1 MRVCL
6 RENEEIGTTDKN
18 VLDGHITNFY
28 MMLIYALDGSVTSKK
43 KLEIAVKKKTICENI
58 DGYPSLVL
66 GTYFKDAQMNIL
78 KNELTKCIVEKNTNK
93 ISNDIQQMAFLLMKY
108 FELSKNE
115 MAFNRYYQAPDL
127 SPERYI
133 PQKALLRHELSPYLP
148 ISDEEKAI
156 LREKFGGEPLLATI
170 HRKKKWEV
178 VLEELLE
185 IASQDDA
192 NQAPNTSEHRIT
204 YILRKN
210 SDYVDVREQK
220 RLKNGEW
227 SVGKLH
233 NPTSYRRGDFE
244 MDDKDREIWMSSK
257 SLYNMPSAS
266 IVIPLMVGTN
276 RVMLDV
282 PNGRYGTQCVEAEVR
297 EEKPFITVERE
308 GKHIVLKTNLP
319 SLALI
324 DRSIAF
330 HIDWNNFVVTYY
342 PMNDR
347 EKMYF
352 RRLFS
357 LTDIP
362 IEAEETLKKLFPA
375 ISNKV
380 EVHSEF
386 IEGGTQLEQVEG
398 RSIITLRIIPR
409 IYGQYLL
416 SMFVT
421 PIEGGKQSFMP
432 GEGPNPA
439 FDEINGKRVQVMRH
453 TRKEKNNAKLFSEYL
468 EDMDVNMNNYQGEV
482 STLQLLEFMDFAKDH
497 TEEGILEW
505 PEGEKLKLTKAQ
517 PQEWSVSLKKNAG
530 WFDLEGELKIDDDT
544 VLSIAQLLDL
554 LGDSRGRF
562 IRLEG
567 DKYLSISEQLRKQL
581 QKIDTVSSRQRGKAV
596 IPAVGM
602 AVLGEALSGEL
613 EVSHPKS
620 LDDLRSKIKQSGR
633 LKPEVP
639 EHLNATLRDYQVD
652 GFQWM
657 TRLAHWGAGAC
668 LADDM
673 GLGKTIQTIS
683 VLLDKASQGASL
695 VVAPASVVPN
705 WCKEIRRFAP
715 SLTVSIL
722 NEADDRKELIG
733 NAEAY
738 HVIISTYG
746 LLVTEEELITGKK
759 WNVICLDEAHSIKN
773 RDTKTSAS
781 AMKLEGNQRIILTG
795 TPIQNHL
802 GELWNLFQFIN
813 PGLLG
818 SYEQFQKKY
827 IIPISQDHDTM
838 RQQQLKRLV
847 APFMLRRT
855 KQEVVEELPDKT
867 EITHTVLLSDEEMA
881 VYEVIRRKAKK
892 ELEKLEASGKALN
905 INTLAEITRLRQCA
919 CSASLVKKG
928 WKGGTIAKLDA
939 FEALASDIYQA
950 GNRTLVFSQFTS
962 FLEMAAKRLDSLKI
976 PYFYLDGSTPMRKRT
991 EMVDKFQKGECPIFL
1006 ISLKAGGLGLNL
1018 TGTNY
1023 VIHLDPWWNPAIE
1036 QQATDRAYRIG
1047 QRQNVTVYHL
1057 ISANT
1062 IEEKILRL
1070 HDAKRNLATS
1080 LLKGTDTSHKIT
1092 ASQLLKMIEEG

>member
-1 MRVCL
+1 MLYPSFLEEVTERQLRLLCIAACSGKFIDAYNIGNIAKRLKCTTDDIKKELEKLYSTGGLAISSGYFFIRNEKEYRISNTYQVRVLHWMYKNHCDWTKKIYIGQSDDAEEL
-6 RENEEIGTTDKN
+6 CQVVEAVVKGKAKRYNLEADYAYTENLTDALSYVIDEEEFLPIFRNMDDFVLFHVLKTLHSRCNNTCNKLAFRSFLEKIFDESNKERCKIIQPYYDFFRINDYIENGNYVELTKDETTEHGLMMKAISEAYARHIPKALSYLEKALKEHNKTAGYNTDKN

-421 PIEGGKQSFMP
+421 PIE
-432 GEGPNPA
+432 
-439 FDEINGKRVQVMRH
+439 
-453 TRKEKNNAKLFSEYL
+453 
-468 EDMDVNMNNYQGEV
+468 
-482 STLQLLEFMDFAKDH
+482 
-497 TEEGILEW
+497 
-505 PEGEKLKLTKAQ
+505 
-517 PQEWSVSLKKNAG
+517 
-530 WFDLEGELKIDDDT
+530 
-544 VLSIAQLLDL
+544 
-554 LGDSRGRF
+554 
-562 IRLEG
+562 
-567 DKYLSISEQLRKQL
+567 
-581 QKIDTVSSRQRGKAV
+581 
-596 IPAVGM
+596 
-602 AVLGEALSGEL
+602 
-613 EVSHPKS
+613 
-620 LDDLRSKIKQSGR
+620 
-633 LKPEVP
+633 
-639 EHLNATLRDYQVD
+639 
-652 GFQWM
+652 
-657 TRLAHWGAGAC
+657 
-668 LADDM
+668 
-673 GLGKTIQTIS
+673 
-683 VLLDKASQGASL
+683 
-695 VVAPASVVPN
+695 
-705 WCKEIRRFAP
+705 
-715 SLTVSIL
+715 
-722 NEADDRKELIG
+722 
-733 NAEAY
+733 
-738 HVIISTYG
+738 
-746 LLVTEEELITGKK
+746 
-759 WNVICLDEAHSIKN
+759 
-773 RDTKTSAS
+773 
-781 AMKLEGNQRIILTG
+781 
-795 TPIQNHL
+795 
-802 GELWNLFQFIN
+802 
-813 PGLLG
+813 
-818 SYEQFQKKY
+818 
-827 IIPISQDHDTM
+827 
-838 RQQQLKRLV
+838 
-847 APFMLRRT
+847 
-855 KQEVVEELPDKT
+855 
-867 EITHTVLLSDEEMA
+867 
-881 VYEVIRRKAKK
+881 
-892 ELEKLEASGKALN
+892 
-905 INTLAEITRLRQCA
+905 
-919 CSASLVKKG
+919 
-928 WKGGTIAKLDA
+928 
-939 FEALASDIYQA
+939 
-950 GNRTLVFSQFTS
+950 
-962 FLEMAAKRLDSLKI
+962 
-976 PYFYLDGSTPMRKRT
+976 
-991 EMVDKFQKGECPIFL
+991 
-1006 ISLKAGGLGLNL
+1006 
-1018 TGTNY
+1018 
-1023 VIHLDPWWNPAIE
+1023 
-1036 QQATDRAYRIG
+1036 
-1047 QRQNVTVYHL
+1047 
-1057 ISANT
+1057 
-1062 IEEKILRL
+1062 EKILRL